1 MGEGRVMTRS
11 RRRTLGMT
19 ASFAVHAL
27 AFLVLTRVV
36 TLHVRTRLASADEP
50 VIQVQ
55 IVHLS
60 DGLGRTAPQAPAALQ
75 ALAPAAPG
83 TPQPPPPPP
92 SLPTPE
98 VDDPAPPGVIAQ
110 TSPLD
115 IDPLFRVPFRD
126 AVGQAEAALRAGLGC
141 AHVAVQEL
149 PPMLAQRC
157 AEADERLR
165 LAKPGPANTPTPPGR
180 EAGGLKSQD
189 RRRDTGPPTLERI

>member
-1 MGEGRVMTRS
+1 MTRS
-11 RRRTLGMT
+11 RRRTLALT

-27 AFLVLTRVV
+27 AFLVLTPVV
-36 TLHVRTRLASADEP
+36 ALHVRTRLAAADEP

-55 IVHLS
+55 IVRLR
-60 DGLGRTAPQAPAALQ
+60 DGLGRTAPHAPPQLS

-92 SLPTPE
+92 PVPTPE

-126 AVGQAEAALRAGLGC
+126 AAGQAEAALRAGLGC
-141 AHVAVQEL
+141 AHVALQEL
-149 PPMLAQRC
+149 PPMLVQRC

-165 LAKPGPANTPTPPGR
+165 LAKTGPANT
-180 EAGGLKSQD
+180 
-189 RRRDTGPPTLERI
+189 